1 MQSLGELWELVAKVM
16 LENKHITDVGYNL
29 WFGESYIMDFKN
41 NTFYISVPTVFH
53 RDIVEKTYTEKL
65 KDTFSSLMG
74 TLVSVEYVVNV
85 DESRGLV
92 FDKKEEQETIED
104 TIGSEFTF
112 ENFVLGSSNR
122 YAQAAAMSV
131 AENPAKFYNPLLIY
145 GASGVGKTHLMFA
158 IKNRI
163 AKLYPNMKIEYIRCE
178 DFTNMFL
185 DSLRAGTVDLFHNR
199 FRSADVLLIDD
210 IQFIENKY
218 QTQEEFFNTF
228 NSLEQSKKQIVI
240 TSDRPPKDINN
251 LDDRLK
257 SRFEKG
263 LLADIASPDLETRV
277 GIISIKTQMMGIN
290 LEDDVIFYI
299 ADQVKTNTRQLE
311 GIINQ
316 IKAYIMLH
324 KTNPSISVIQG
335 YIRNITNDMK
345 PDPVNPD
352 KVIMEVSK
360 HFSVSADDIRSKK
373 RMAEIVW
380 ARHAAIYITSKVT
393 SISNMQLSKEFKL
406 DHASIGHALKN
417 VEKKLETDPYKKRCI
432 DEIIDNL
439 KRLS

>member
-1 MQSLGELWELVAKVM
+1 MQSFDELWELVAKVM
-16 LENKHITDVGYNL
+16 LDNKHITDVGYNL
-29 WFGESYIMDFKN
+29 WFGDSYIMDFKN
-41 NTFYISVPTVFH
+41 NTFYISVPTIFH

-65 KDTFSSLMG
+65 KETFSSLIG
-74 TLVSVEYVVNV
+74 TLVDIDYVVNV

-92 FDKKEEQETIED
+92 FDKKEEVREEPF
-104 TIGSEFTF
+104 IGSEFTF

-158 IKNRI
+158 IRNRI
-163 AKLYPNMKIEYIRCE
+163 AKLYPHMKIEYIRCE

-185 DSLRAGTVDLFHNR
+185 ESLKAGTADLFHNR

-210 IQFIENKY
+210 IQFIENKI

-240 TSDRPPKDINN
+240 TSDRAPKDINN

-263 LLADIASPDLETRV
+263 LLADISSPDLETRV
-277 GIISIKTQMMGIN
+277 GIISMKTKFMGIN
-290 LEDDVIFYI
+290 LDEDVIFYI

-324 KTNPSISVIQG
+324 KVNPPISVIQRN
-335 YIRNITNDMK
+335 IRNITTDVK
-345 PDPVNPD
+345 PDPVNTE
-352 KVIMEVSK
+352 KVIAEVAK
-360 HFSVSADDIRSKK
+360 HFSVTIEDIRSKK
-373 RMAEIVW
+373 RMADIVW
-380 ARHAAIYITSKVT
+380 ARHASIYITSQVT
-393 SISNMQLSKEFKL
+393 GISNMQISKEFKM
-406 DHASIGHALKN
+406 DHASVGHALKN
-417 VEKKLETDPYKKRCI
+417 VEKKMDQDPYKKRCVE
-432 DEIIDNL
+432 EIIDNL
-439 KRLS
+439 RKMS

>member
-1 MQSLGELWELVAKVM
+1 MQSFDELWELVAKVM
-16 LENKHITDVGYNL
+16 LDNKHITDVGYNL
-29 WFGESYIMDFKN
+29 WFGDSYIMDFKN

-65 KDTFSSLMG
+65 KETFSSLIG
-74 TLVSVEYVVNV
+74 TLVDIDYVVNV

-92 FDKKEEQETIED
+92 FDKKEEVREEPF
-104 TIGSEFTF
+104 IGNEFTF

-158 IKNRI
+158 IRNRI
-163 AKLYPNMKIEYIRCE
+163 AKLYPHMKIEYIRCE

-185 DSLRAGTVDLFHNR
+185 ESLKSGTADLFHNR

-210 IQFIENKY
+210 IQFIENKI

-240 TSDRPPKDINN
+240 TSDRAPKDINN

-263 LLADIASPDLETRV
+263 LLADISSPDLETRV
-277 GIISIKTQMMGIN
+277 GIISMKTKFMGIN
-290 LEDDVIFYI
+290 LEEDVIFYI

-324 KTNPSISVIQG
+324 KVNPPISVIQG
-335 YIRNITNDMK
+335 YIRNITTDVK
-345 PDPVNPD
+345 PDPVNTE
-352 KVIMEVSK
+352 KVIAEVAK
-360 HFSVSADDIRSKK
+360 HFSVTVEDIRSKK
-373 RMAEIVW
+373 RMADIVW
-380 ARHAAIYITSKVT
+380 ARHASIYITSQVT
-393 SISNMQLSKEFKL
+393 GISNMQISKEFKM
-406 DHASIGHALKN
+406 DHASVGHALKN
-417 VEKKLETDPYKKRCI
+417 VERKMDQDPYKKRCVE
-432 DEIIDNL
+432 EIIDNL
-439 KRLS
+439 KKMA